1 MDILN
6 VSLYNSCACE
16 TQHIIQTISL
26 YEAEA
31 LFVLLCSL
39 DFRAGCQMSIC
50 LFYWL
55 VNSIKCKQLF
65 IADLPG
71 LLNYSQERRHTRH
84 LNCQPG
90 WKVGGWKCQR
100 SPSGKILL
108 LRVAFT
114 QLMTV
119 GVFYVSPPP
128 IYGHWTIGHVI
139 FSLSR
144 HLLEVT
150 TLFSP
155 DLRFNVLWT
164 IVIW

>member
-1 MDILN
+1 MWDAASHTS
-6 VSLYNSCACE
+6 SLCP
-16 TQHIIQTISL
+16 L
-26 YEAEA
+26 
-31 LFVLLCSL
+31 V
-39 DFRAGCQMSIC
+39 FRAGCQMSIC

-55 VNSIKCKQLF
+55 VNSIQCKQLF
-65 IADLPG
+65 VADLRG
-71 LLNYSQERRHTRH
+71 LLNYPQERRDTRH

-100 SPSGKILL
+100 SPSGKSLL

-139 FSLSR
+139 FWFTIQCAVN
-144 HLLEVT
+144 HCHMVIT
-150 TLFSP
+150 Y
-155 DLRFNVLWT
+155 NVEST
-164 IVIW
+164 PFIFIDVRD